1 MAVSLDDAAVDACSE
16 TKIIRVDDQPP
27 HRDSLAGLGF
37 GLRLSGFGETDSPFR
52 HRTSRRRSPKA
63 EANTANKLCVDQ
75 FPLLADRDRTSITAG
90 MIAKKI
96 KGKGTIGI
104 DFGTTNSSIACADH
118 SGEVQ
123 LAKFPYL
130 GGLTDAYRS
139 LLYLQKQ
146 KEGGVNTLKSWTGPE
161 AIEQYLSADV
171 KGRLIQS
178 LKSFLS
184 SRNLHSTEVFG
195 RRHTLED
202 LIARILRDL
211 REMAENQFG
220 INIRSA
226 VAGRPVHFVGADN
239 PEDDIYAEGRL
250 RSAFIAAGYESV
262 EFEMEP
268 IAAAYYYQSTLD
280 HDELILIGDFGGG
293 TSDFSLVHVG
303 PSARRDSVRLD
314 RASGSIVGNAGVGV
328 AGDAFDA
335 KIIKHLV
342 SPALGAGSE
351 LRSLGKI
358 LTVPNWVYIK
368 LERWH
373 HLSLL
378 RGKDVLEMLKG
389 VHAQS
394 LEPEKIRALI
404 HFIKED
410 LGFHLHRAVQKVKS
424 DLSNAPVAT
433 FQFSDGFVDLAA
445 VVERA
450 TFEEWISEEVGQ
462 IAACVDSLLT
472 SSGVMPGDVD
482 KVFLTGGS
490 SFVPAV
496 RKIFE
501 TRFGKKRIRGGNEFT
516 SVARGLA
523 LKAMGLPSGG

>member
-1 MAVSLDDAAVDACSE
+1 M
-16 TKIIRVDDQPP
+16 
-27 HRDSLAGLGF
+27 
-37 GLRLSGFGETDSPFR
+37 
-52 HRTSRRRSPKA
+52 
-63 EANTANKLCVDQ
+63 
-75 FPLLADRDRTSITAG
+75 
-90 MIAKKI
+90 

-104 DFGTTNSSIACADH
+104 DFGTTNSSIAYADR

-130 GGLTDAYRS
+130 GSLTDAYRS
-139 LLYLQKQ
+139 LLYLERV
-146 KEGGVNTLKSWTGPE
+146 KERGVNTLKSWTGPA

-184 SRNLHSTEVFG
+184 SRSLHSTEIFG
-195 RRHTLED
+195 RRHTIED
-202 LIARILRDL
+202 LIARVLRDL
-211 REMAENQFG
+211 REIGENQFG

-226 VAGRPVHFVGADN
+226 VVGRPVHFVGAESQ
-239 PEDDIYAEGRL
+239 EDDIYAEGRL
-250 RSAFIAAGYESV
+250 RSAFGAAGYESV

-268 IAAAYYYQSTLD
+268 IAAAHYYESTLD

-293 TSDFSLVHVG
+293 TSDFSLIHVG
-303 PSARRDSVRLD
+303 PSARTASVRTD
-314 RASGSIVGNAGVGV
+314 RASGSIVGNAGVGL

-335 KIIKHLV
+335 KIIRNLV
-342 SPALGAGSE
+342 SPALGAGSQ

-378 RGKDVLEMLKG
+378 RGRDVLEMLRG

-394 LEPEKIRALI
+394 LEPEKIGALI

-410 LGFHLHRAVQKVKS
+410 LGFHLHRAVQRVKS
-424 DLSNAPVAT
+424 DLSNAPLAR

-445 VVERA
+445 TVERA
-450 TFEEWISEEVGQ
+450 SFEEWISDELGQ
-462 IAACVDSLLT
+462 IARCVDSLLA
-472 SSGVMPGDVD
+472 SSGVLPKDVD
-482 KVFLTGGS
+482 MVFVTGGS

-496 RKIFE
+496 RRIFE

-523 LKAMGLPSGG
+523 LKAMNLS